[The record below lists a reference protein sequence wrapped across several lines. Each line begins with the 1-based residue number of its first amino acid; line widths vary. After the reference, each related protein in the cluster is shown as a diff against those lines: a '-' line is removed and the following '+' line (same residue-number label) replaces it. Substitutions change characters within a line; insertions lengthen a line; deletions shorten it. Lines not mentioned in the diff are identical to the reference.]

1 MRACLD
7 LLVKYNYLNK
17 EGKTLRE
24 IYEDAIGVYKIER
37 NDPSMWK
44 LLNNH
49 EVQNLFQM
57 EQDSGIKGIAAVHPN
72 SIDDLTALNAV
83 IRLMAPEKG
92 AEQPVDK
99 FARFKKNYPQ
109 AWHEELIQW
118 KVDKKY
124 WDILEN
130 IIGISYGM
138 CIQQE
143 QFMML
148 VQQPEIGGFSLLWAD
163 RLRKSIA
170 KKNAKDYEQLE
181 KEFYEIT
188 SEKGCDANLCRY
200 VWDNLIAL
208 NRGYGFNAAHTLGYS
223 IIALQELNLAWKESI
238 IFWNTANLI
247 VDSGAMNLEEDFVDK
262 DEEEKD
268 EENEENSENCV
279 DEFEEEN
286 VSEEEENPKKVK
298 NSSTDYGR
306 IAAAIGRMKAR
317 GLQFDLPNIN
327 KSDLTFT
334 PIVESNKIL
343 YGIRGITRIG
353 NSIIKEI
360 FKNRPYTSIEDFLS
374 KVKVNKTQMVSLIK
388 AGVFDS
394 LYENHRESVMKHYL
408 NLVAD
413 KKKRITLQ
421 NMNMLIEKKMI
432 PEELDYERRL
442 FNFNRYIKTLKDG
455 TDYLLDAKAFRFFT
469 ERNSE
474 DLLEEVIVDGDNISA
489 RIKINKWD
497 NIYKKDM
504 EPVRVWMK
512 TNQQQILDDLN
523 SCLYNEIAE
532 KYAAGTIS
540 KWEMDSLSFY
550 YHEHELAALK
560 NDAYGIVDFFNLPEE
575 PVIDRTFTTK
585 DGSTITM
592 FEINRIAG
600 TVIDKDKNK
609 STVTLLTTTGV
620 VTVKVWKNQFAKWDK
635 QISARG
641 SDGKKHVIEKS
652 FFQRGNKLIITGI
665 RRGDNFIPKKYKSTE
680 LPLFEKI
687 EEMENGYITQSS
699 IERADVEE

>member
-7 LLVKYNYLNK
+7 LLVKYNRLNK

-24 IYEDAIGVYKIER
+24 IYEDAIGVYQIER
-37 NDPSMWK
+37 NDVSMWQ
-44 LLNNH
+44 LLNKH

-57 EQDSGIKGIAAVHPN
+57 EQDSGIKGIAAVHPS

-124 WDILEN
+124 WNTLES

-181 KEFYEIT
+181 KEFYET
-188 SEKGCDANLCRY
+188 TAEKGCDTNLCKY
-200 VWDNLIAL
+200 VWANLIAL

-223 IIALQELNLAWKESI
+223 IIALQELNLAWKEPI

-247 VDSGAMNLEEDFVDK
+247 VDSGAMNLEEEFFDE
-262 DEEEKD
+262 DEEEKE
-268 EENEENSENCV
+268 EENEENSENCA
-279 DEFEEEN
+279 DEFEEEII
-286 VSEEEENPKKVK
+286 SEEEENPKKVK

-306 IAAAIGRMKAR
+306 IAAAIGRMKVR
-317 GLQFDLPNIN
+317 GLQFDLPDIN

-360 FKNRPYTSIEDFLS
+360 FKNRPYTSIEDFLL

-388 AGVFDS
+388 SGAFDN
-394 LYENHRESVMKHYL
+394 LYNHNRQNVMEHYL
-408 NLVAD
+408 NLVTD

-421 NMNMLIEKKMI
+421 NMNMLIQKDMLPK
-432 PEELDYERRL
+432 ELDYERRL
-442 FNFNRYIKTLKDG
+442 FNFNRYIKTLKSG
-455 TDYLLDAKAFRFFT
+455 QDYILNTKAFRFFS
-469 ERNSE
+469 EHYSE
-474 DLLEEVIVDGDNISA
+474 DLLEDIIINNDDITA
-489 RIKINKWD
+489 KIKVTKWD
-497 NIYKKDM
+497 SLYKKGMD
-504 EPVRVWMK
+504 PARGWMK
-512 TNQQQILDDLN
+512 ENQEQILEDLN
-523 SCLYNEIAE
+523 KSLYNEIAD
-532 KYAAGTIS
+532 KYAGGTIS

-550 YHEHELAALK
+550 YHEHELSNLK
-560 NDAYGIVDFFNLPEE
+560 KDAYGIVNFFDLPEE
-575 PVIDRTFTTK
+575 PIVERTFTTK
-585 DGSTITM
+585 DGSEITM

-600 TVIDKDKNK
+600 TVIDKNKNK
-609 STVTLLTTTGV
+609 STVTLLTEDGV

-635 QISARG
+635 QISVRG
-641 SDGKKHVIEKS
+641 EDGKKHVIEKS

-665 RRGDNFIPKKYKSTE
+665 RRGDNFIPKKYKSIE

-687 EEMENGYITQSS
+687 EEMKDGYIIQSS